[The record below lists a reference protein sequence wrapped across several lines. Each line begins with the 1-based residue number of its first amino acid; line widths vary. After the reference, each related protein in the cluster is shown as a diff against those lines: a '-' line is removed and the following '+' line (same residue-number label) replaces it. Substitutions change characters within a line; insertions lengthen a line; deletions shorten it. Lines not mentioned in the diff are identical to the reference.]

1 MLCAART
8 FLLYLA
14 ITATDRLTV
23 LILLAKLIYFFLIF
37 KLKYLLC
44 SFLLFTFAYNDNY
57 NLLNITPMNT
67 IVSQFNIQGN
77 VVEVAPLG
85 NGLINTTY
93 RVKTEGD
100 APDYVLQHVN
110 NAIFPDVDMLMNNIV
125 AVTEHIH
132 GKLVAAG
139 ADDISRKVLKFV
151 PAKDGKY
158 YHFDGEKYWRV
169 MEFIPET
176 ESVSA
181 VTPETS
187 YIVGETFGNFQA
199 MLADIPAELGETI
212 KDFHNMEFR
221 LRQLRE
227 AVAEN
232 KAGRLAEVQWLVD
245 ELEKRAEEMCKG
257 ERMYREGV
265 LPKRICHCDTKVD
278 NILFDKEGNVLCVID
293 LDTVMPNFIFSDF
306 GDYLRSAANTGKE
319 DDKDLDN
326 VNFNMEIFKSFAKG
340 YLKSAAS
347 FITPVEVENLPYA
360 AALFPYMQT
369 VRFLADYI
377 NGDTYY
383 KIQYPEHNLVRSK
396 AQFNL
401 LQSVE
406 AHQPEMQAFI
416 AEVMK

>member
-1 MLCAART
+1 MEL
-8 FLLYLA
+8 
-14 ITATDRLTV
+14 
-23 LILLAKLIYFFLIF
+23 KLQQ
-37 KLKYLLC
+37 
-44 SFLLFTFAYNDNY
+44 
-57 NLLNITPMNT
+57 
-67 IVSQFNIQGN
+67 IVSQFDIQG
-77 VVEVAPLG
+77 VVSEVKPLG

-93 RVKTEGD
+93 KVTTEGE
-100 APDYVLQHVN
+100 APNYVLQHIN
-110 NAIFPDVDMLMNNIV
+110 NAIFPDVEMLMNNIV
-125 AVTEHIH
+125 AVTGHIRAKYEVE
-132 GKLVAAG
+132 GVE
-139 ADDISRKVLKFV
+139 DIDRKVLKFV

-158 YHFDGEKYWRV
+158 FYFDGEKYWRIMV
-169 MEFIPET
+169 FIPDT
-176 ESVSA
+176 ISQTA
-181 VTPETS
+181 VTPESS

-199 MLADIPAELGETI
+199 MLADIPVQLGETI

-221 LRQLRE
+221 LQQLRE

-257 ERMYREGV
+257 ERLYREGK
-265 LPKRICHCDTKVD
+265 LAKRICHCDTKVD
-278 NILFDKEGNVLCVID
+278 NILFDKDGNVLCVID

-306 GDYLRSAANTGKE
+306 GDFLRSAANTGKE

-326 VNFNMEIFKSFAKG
+326 VNFNMDIFKAFTEG
-340 YLKSAAS
+340 YLKSARV
-347 FITPVEVENLPYA
+347 FLTPLEIENLPYA

-383 KIQYPEHNLVRSK
+383 KTQYPEHNLVRSK
-396 AQFNL
+396 AQFKL

-416 AEVMK
+416 KEQLA